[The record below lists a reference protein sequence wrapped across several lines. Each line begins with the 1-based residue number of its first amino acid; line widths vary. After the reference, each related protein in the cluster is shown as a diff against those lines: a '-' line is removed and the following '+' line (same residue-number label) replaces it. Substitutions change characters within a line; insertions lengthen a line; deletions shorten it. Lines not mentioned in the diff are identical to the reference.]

1 MTAPPL
7 VPAPVYG
14 LRTWRVVADYELEGG
29 GDGERI
35 AGPYQGPHWPAA
47 GAWFLARCA
56 QGTDHTAPDRAC
68 GCGVH
73 AFHPSRQS
81 ARRVL
86 SGRRDVA
93 GIVEAHGAVEV
104 HDDGFRAERARP
116 YAFVVTP
123 GRNANLVRRLG
134 EAYHARVLEI
144 ERPDELLAY
153 CRAHGLGL
161 DESVVLDLLGR
172 EQTLARRLAERKRVH
187 AYALR
192 TAAVVIGVA
201 IVLLLGLQFA
211 VEPPDHSLYGRTGE
225 VPVQQPGDR

>member
-1 MTAPPL
+1 MTEAPL
-7 VPAPVYG
+7 VPGPVYG
-14 LRTWRVVADYELEGG
+14 LRTWRVVAGYELEGG

-35 AGPYQGPHWPAA
+35 AGPYQGSPWPAA
-47 GAWFLARCA
+47 GAWYLARCA
-56 QGTDHTAPDRAC
+56 KGADHKAPDRAC

-73 AFHPSRQS
+73 AFHPSRQT

-93 GIVEAHGAVEV
+93 GIVEAHGAIEV

-116 YAFVVTP
+116 HAFVVTP
-123 GRNANLVRRLG
+123 GSNAKLVRRLA
-134 EAYHARVLEI
+134 EAYDAQVLEI
-144 ERPDELLAY
+144 GGPDDLLAY
-153 CRAHGLGL
+153 CREHGLGL

-192 TAAVVIGVA
+192 TAAVVLGVV
-201 IVLLLGLQFA
+201 IVLLLGVLSL
-211 VEPPDHSLYGRTGE
+211 EPPDHTLYGRAGEVTPQQTGE
-225 VPVQQPGDR
+225 R